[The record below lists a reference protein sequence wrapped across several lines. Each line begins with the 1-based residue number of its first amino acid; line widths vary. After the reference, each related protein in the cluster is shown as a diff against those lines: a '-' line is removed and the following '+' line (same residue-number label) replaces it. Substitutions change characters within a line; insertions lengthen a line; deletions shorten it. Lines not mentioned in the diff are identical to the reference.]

1 MPLRDDL
8 NAEVKK
14 IFKTAWT
21 TRAGHVVPDP
31 DDLALGNEAVEFE
44 RATVLYADL
53 NGSTRMVDKK
63 RWEFSAEVYKAFLHC
78 AGKVIRQEGGE
89 ITAYDGD
96 RIMGIF
102 IGDHQ
107 STRAA
112 RAGLKI
118 HWATNNVV
126 QPSLMEKYTNSD
138 FIIRHVVGI
147 DTSKI
152 RTART
157 GVRGD
162 NDLVWVGQA
171 ANYAAK
177 LTELSHLSEST
188 FITAAVFEKLADDA
202 KYSSTDKEL
211 MWKPYNWTQMNAQ
224 RIYGSTWSWKI

>member
-1 MPLRDDL
+1 MPLQDDL
-8 NAEVKK
+8 KAEVKK

-21 TRAGHVVPDP
+21 TRAGQVVPDP
-31 DDLALGNEAVEFE
+31 DNLTLGNQAVEFD

-63 RWEFSAEVYKAFLHC
+63 CWEFSAEVYKAFLHC

-102 IGDHQ
+102 IGELQ
-107 STRAA
+107 STRAT

-118 HWATNNVV
+118 HWATKNVV
-126 QPSLMEKYTNSD
+126 QPALKEQYINSD
-138 FIIRHVVGI
+138 FTIRHVVGI
-147 DTSKI
+147 DTSQI
-152 RTART
+152 RAART

-162 NDLVWVGQA
+162 NDLVWVGRA

-177 LTELSHLSEST
+177 LTELGHLPEST
-188 FITAAVFEKLADDA
+188 FITAAVFEKIADDGRYGGA
-202 KYSSTDKEL
+202 DREL
-211 MWKPYNWTQMNAQ
+211 MWKQYNWTQMNNQ
-224 RIYGSTWSWKI
+224 KIYGSTWWWKI